1 MAALVTRVPLLCAFV
16 LAACGYSWVSPAA
29 YIGDGI
35 ERVYVDRIEIADG
48 GGDPVF
54 GDMLRRSLRN
64 EIRRYAT
71 VGLASSAA
79 TADAVLKV
87 RLLSLA
93 TRPVAFDA
101 YDEVLDYETTVVA
114 EASLRE
120 SGGRVVWQRDRIS
133 SSRGHATV
141 AEAVLGSSAAFQA
154 NEALSG
160 EDLESMDSV
169 QLGEQ
174 RGEAARRRLAD
185 DLAGRIHVY
194 LMEGR

>member
-1 MAALVTRVPLLCAFV
+1 
-16 LAACGYSWVSPAA
+16 
-29 YIGDGI
+29 
-35 ERVYVDRIEIADG
+35 
-48 GGDPVF
+48 
-54 GDMLRRSLRN
+54 
-64 EIRRYAT
+64 
-71 VGLASSAA
+71 
-79 TADAVLKV
+79 
-87 RLLSLA
+87 
-93 TRPVAFDA
+93 
-101 YDEVLDYETTVVA
+101 
-114 EASLRE
+114 
-120 SGGRVVWQRDRIS
+120 DRIS

-141 AEAVLGSSAAFQA
+141 AGAVLGSSAAFQA